1 MFHYLGKS
9 RTTLLECTCCF
20 LWLAATANGV
30 ELTGVVQGVDAAART
45 ITIERQAGGS
55 VKAMKLDVAPQA
67 EGLDRVTKGSSITV
81 TFDPEAELVTSL
93 RVTEMKAEQKEAI
106 GDEDKD
112 QVVLFNANDLEGWK
126 FVVAPKFKD
135 QAHLTV
141 LDCWGVDADRAV
153 LFSNGKGPTWLA
165 TEPNYDNFTL
175 SLEWR
180 FPPNTQPSPNG
191 SGIVVRANGV
201 HSFECDPRGI
211 EIDISEAN
219 TGGFVCYGTPLNAKK
234 KAAGETT
241 QSLGRMADPDLKP
254 SGQWNNMEIRCDG
267 EKISVKVNG
276 KSVNE
281 GAGAR
286 VKKGEICLRSQ
297 STAIEFR
304 KIKLT
309 PSKSESK

>member
-1 MFHYLGKS
+1 MRHVYAIFAV
-9 RTTLLECTCCF
+9 TFLL
-20 LWLAATANGV
+20 ATANSSASEQTINGKIKA
-30 ELTGVVQGVDAAART
+30 VDA
-45 ITIERQAGGS
+45 G
-55 VKAMKLDVAPQA
+55 KN
-67 EGLDRVTKGSSITV
+67 SITV
-81 TFDPEAELVTSL
+81 DDVVLDVSRKTKITVDGKKATLADINPGQQAIVTYDDSLEAAITI
-93 RVTEMKAEQKEAI
+93 AI

-141 LDCWGVDADRAV
+141 LECWGVDADRAV

-219 TGGFVCYGTPLNAKK
+219 TGDFVCYGTPLNAKK

-297 STAIEFR
+297 NTAIEFR